1 MAQTFTQLLADKF
14 TYHAVDISRFE
25 AHVQTS
31 MIQTLKDLE
40 ASIVED
46 LVRLDPTATAMQRR
60 RLEALQKSVRA
71 NIQDAYSGLK
81 RDGRKDLLQL
91 AETVSTSTAETINLA
106 AKVSLLN
113 VGLPAEMLASL
124 ADDSLIQGAPA
135 REWWS
140 RQAGNMSQRFN
151 NTVREGV
158 FRGEPLSELV
168 SRVRG
173 KKEFDYKDGIMEAGR
188 RDAEALIRT
197 SIQSVANSARLQVMQ
212 DNPDVIK
219 GIQALT
225 VLDAR
230 TTELCM
236 GRSGF
241 SWYLDD
247 GRPMDGDTNIDFPG
261 PPPWHFNCRT
271 VLVPV
276 TFSWEELA
284 GNKDLGKAVQQEVDA
299 LPKSTQASM
308 DGQVAS
314 DMTYEDWLKTKPEP
328 FQKDILGD
336 AKWEMWNNGEL
347 PLRDMIDQRGRP
359 LTIDQ
364 LAARLKDGPV
374 LPTIPAT
381 PPPPAAQPQ
390 PPPPPPAPIP
400 DPPKPVEPP
409 PAPKAKPEPKAK
421 PAPATKVK
429 PAPPEPPA
437 GPAGPEW
444 KPTMTQA
451 EADAFTQDS
460 VLKDQTFY
468 HFTNKAAVK
477 DIMSSGFNIGDGSV
491 YGRGVHVTSG
501 SHGMNTGATGIK
513 PGEARSK
520 VRVKI
525 NAAKVLDT
533 TTPEAFAAQLKKMGA
548 TGADMQDPASFL
560 QRQGYDAI
568 RINRGAGNDVFIT
581 VLRREHIVAIEGKDP
596 AAVAALARRTKA
608 APLPPRPAGSPNWT
622 KATPGYEWHDAT
634 MRKAPA
640 LS

>member
-1 MAQTFTQLLADKF
+1 M
-14 TYHAVDISRFE
+14 
-25 AHVQTS
+25 
-31 MIQTLKDLE
+31 
-40 ASIVED
+40 
-46 LVRLDPTATAMQRR
+46 
-60 RLEALQKSVRA
+60 
-71 NIQDAYSGLK
+71 
-81 RDGRKDLLQL
+81 
-91 AETVSTSTAETINLA
+91 
-106 AKVSLLN
+106 
-113 VGLPAEMLASL
+113 
-124 ADDSLIQGAPA
+124 
-135 REWWS
+135 
-140 RQAGNMSQRFN
+140 
-151 NTVREGV
+151 
-158 FRGEPLSELV
+158 
-168 SRVRG
+168 
-173 KKEFDYKDGIMEAGR
+173 
-188 RDAEALIRT
+188 
-197 SIQSVANSARLQVMQ
+197 
-212 DNPDVIK
+212 
-219 GIQALT
+219 
-225 VLDAR
+225 
-230 TTELCM
+230 
-236 GRSGF
+236 
-241 SWYLDD
+241 
-247 GRPMDGDTNIDFPG
+247 
-261 PPPWHFNCRT
+261 
-271 VLVPV
+271 

-568 RINRGAGNDVFIT
+568 QNAVGRLPPVDRVTRLATVSYYQPAAKPYINMNAAYDIKSETHQDVWRHEYGHHLDEMLGRASGRLSGELSASRAGEAAWRADGQGLIDRVSDSTVKEAQKRGASLVSQMRDISANQGAAARDLWVKDVFSQAGLNYT
-581 VLRREHIVAIEGKDP
+581 EFDAMMNTAIN
-596 AAVAALARRTKA
+596 KA
-608 APLPPRPAGSPNWT
+608 ARLNPIAENLRMLAAYERGVVTPDMQALFFHGQMNKMGAQFMDAAGAVTKNKIGFGHSDVYYN
-622 KATPGYEWHDAT
+622 KATKYQGFEAFANT
-634 MRKAPA
+634 FSA
-640 LS
+640 LSHANPTFGKLYDRFFPNLTRLIRGALENV